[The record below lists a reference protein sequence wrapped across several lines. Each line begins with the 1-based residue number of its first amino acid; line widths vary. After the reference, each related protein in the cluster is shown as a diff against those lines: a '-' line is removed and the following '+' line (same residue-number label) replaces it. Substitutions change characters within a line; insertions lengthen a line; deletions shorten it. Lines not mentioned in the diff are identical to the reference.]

1 MSETPTASPVARPTA
16 RPGGQGEYDLRG
28 RVAVISGGSS
38 GIGAATARRLA
49 AAGAIVWVG
58 YNTGADRAAAVV
70 ASLPGAGHQ
79 TLYLPITDSPAITAA
94 AAKVAAAHGKV
105 DVLVNSA
112 AVTRAVPH
120 GDLDGLDDALFDQ
133 VLITNVRGP
142 FATIRAFLPLL
153 KASGDAVILN
163 ISSLAA
169 TSGTGSSIV
178 YGASKAALDVMGVS
192 LARVL
197 GPEIRVVG
205 ISPSAVAT
213 DFVPG
218 RGRDIVER
226 SAATAPLR
234 IVTEAD
240 DIALAA
246 MGIIVTLR
254 QTTGTTILVDA
265 GKHL

>member
-1 MSETPTASPVARPTA
+1 MSETTRPATA
-16 RPGGQGEYDLRG
+16 RPGAQGESDLRG

-58 YNTGADRAAAVV
+58 YNEGADRAAALV

-79 TLYLPITDSPAITAA
+79 TVHLPMTVSQAIAA
-94 AAKVAAAHGKV
+94 AAARVGAAHGKV

-112 AVTRAVPH
+112 AVTRAVKH
-120 GDLDGLDDALFDQ
+120 DDLDALDDALFDQ
-133 VLITNVRGP
+133 VMITNVRGP
-142 FATIRAFLPLL
+142 FATIRAFRGLL
-153 KASGDAVILN
+153 KASGDAVIIN
-163 ISSLAA
+163 ISSLAGI
-169 TSGTGSSIV
+169 TGTGSSIA

-218 RGRDIVER
+218 RGREIVER
-226 SAATAPLR
+226 AAATAPLR

-246 MGIIVTLR
+246 MGIITTLR

>member
-1 MSETPTASPVARPTA
+1 MSGTKTA
-16 RPGGQGEYDLRG
+16 RPGGQGEYSLKG

-58 YNTGADRAAAVV
+58 YNKGADRAAALA
-70 ASLPGAGHQ
+70 ASLPGDGHQ
-79 TLYLPITDSPAITAA
+79 PLHLPITDSAA
-94 AAKVAAAHGKV
+94 LGRAAQLVGAAHGRV
-105 DVLVNSA
+105 DVLINSA
-112 AVTRAVPH
+112 AVTRAVKH
-120 GDLDGLDDALFDQ
+120 DDLDGLDDALFDQ
-133 VLITNVRGP
+133 VMITNVRGP
-142 FATIRAFLPLL
+142 FATIRAFRPLL
-153 KASGDAVILN
+153 KASGDAVIIN
-163 ISSLAA
+163 ISSLAGI
-169 TSGTGSSIV
+169 TGTGSSIA

-197 GPEIRVVG
+197 GPEIRVIG

-226 SAATAPLR
+226 AAATAPLG

-240 DIALAA
+240 DIALAVYGA
-246 MGIIVTLR
+246 VVTLR

>member
-1 MSETPTASPVARPTA
+1 VSDTKTA
-16 RPGGQGEYDLRG
+16 RPGGQGEYVLKG

-58 YNTGADRAAAVV
+58 YNKGADRAASLV
-70 ASLPGAGHQ
+70 ASLPGSHHQ
-79 TLYLPITDSPAITAA
+79 ALHLPITDSAA
-94 AAKVAAAHGKV
+94 LGRAAQLVGQAHGRV
-105 DVLVNSA
+105 DILINSA
-112 AVTRAVPH
+112 AVTRAVKH
-120 GDLDGLDDALFDQ
+120 DDLDGLDDALFDQ
-133 VLITNVRGP
+133 VMITNVRGP
-142 FATIRAFLPLL
+142 FATIRAFRPLL
-153 KASGDAVILN
+153 KASGDAVIIN
-163 ISSLAA
+163 ISSLAGI
-169 TSGTGSSIV
+169 TGTGSSIA
-178 YGASKAALDVMGVS
+178 YGASKAALDVVGVS

-197 GPEIRVVG
+197 GSEIRVIG

-226 SAATAPLR
+226 AAASAPLS

-240 DIALAA
+240 DIALAVYGA
-246 MGIIVTLR
+246 IVTLR

-265 GKHL
+265 GKHR

>member
-1 MSETPTASPVARPTA
+1 MSATPADRPIA
-16 RPGGQGEYDLRG
+16 RPGGQGEYSLRG

-38 GIGAATARRLA
+38 GIGAAIARRLA
-49 AAGAIVWVG
+49 AAGAIVWAG
-58 YNTGADRAAAVV
+58 YNTGADRAAALV
-70 ASLPGAGHQ
+70 AGLPGAGHQ
-79 TLYLPITDSPAITAA
+79 VLHLPITDSLAIAA
-94 AAKVAAAHGKV
+94 AAARVGAAHGKV
-105 DVLVNSA
+105 DILVNSA
-112 AVTRAVPH
+112 AVTRAVKH
-120 GDLDGLDDALFDQ
+120 DDLDGLDDALFDQ

-142 FATIRAFLPLL
+142 FATIRAFRSLL
-153 KASGDAVILN
+153 SASGDAVILN
-163 ISSLAA
+163 ISSLAGI
-169 TSGTGSSIV
+169 SGTGSSIA

-218 RGRDIVER
+218 RGRDVVER
-226 SAATAPLR
+226 AAATAPLR
-234 IVTEAD
+234 IITEAD

-246 MGIIVTLR
+246 MGIIVNLR

>member
-1 MSETPTASPVARPTA
+1 MSASQADRPIA
-16 RPGGQGEYDLRG
+16 RPGAQGEYSLQG

-58 YNTGADRAAAVV
+58 YNTGADRAAALV
-70 ASLPGAGHQ
+70 ASLPGAGHRV
-79 TLYLPITDSPAITAA
+79 LHLPITDSDAIAAA
-94 AAKVAAAHGKV
+94 AAKIGAVHGKV
-105 DVLVNSA
+105 DILINSA
-112 AVTRAVPH
+112 AITRAVKH
-120 GDLDGLDDALFDQ
+120 DDLDGLDDALFDQ
-133 VLITNVRGP
+133 VLITNVRGV
-142 FATIRAFLPLL
+142 FATIRAFRALL
-153 KASGDAVILN
+153 KASGDAAILN

-169 TSGTGSSIV
+169 ITGTGSSIA

-226 SAATAPLR
+226 DAATAPLQ

-246 MGIIVTLR
+246 IGILVNLR

>member
-1 MSETPTASPVARPTA
+1 MSAATERPVARPGA
-16 RPGGQGEYDLRG
+16 QGEYDLKG

-49 AAGAIVWVG
+49 AAGATVWVG
-58 YNTGADRAAAVV
+58 YNTGAERAAAVV
-70 ASLPGAGHQ
+70 AELPGSGHQ
-79 TLYLPITDSPAITAA
+79 VLHLPMTDSAAINAA
-94 AAKVAAAHGKV
+94 AAKVGKAHGKV

-112 AVTRAVPH
+112 AVTKAVKH
-120 GDLDGLDDALFDQ
+120 DDLEALDDALFDL
-133 VLITNVRGP
+133 VMTTNVRGP
-142 FATIRAFLPLL
+142 FATIRAFKPLL
-153 KASGDAVILN
+153 KASGDAVIIN
-163 ISSLAA
+163 ISSLAGSA
-169 TSGTGSSIV
+169 GTGSSIV
-178 YGASKAALDVMGVS
+178 YGASKAALDLMGVS

-205 ISPSAVAT
+205 ISPATVMT

-218 RGRDIVER
+218 RGREIVER
-226 SAATAPLR
+226 SGASAPLR

-246 MGIIVTLR
+246 MGIIVNLR

>member
-1 MSETPTASPVARPTA
+1 MSGTPTARAEA
-16 RPGGQGEYDLRG
+16 RPGAQGEYDLKG

-58 YNTGADRAAAVV
+58 YNTGAGRAAALV
-70 ASLPGAGHQ
+70 ASLPGSGHQ
-79 TLYLPITDSPAITAA
+79 TLHLPMTDSQAIAA
-94 AAKVAAAHGKV
+94 AAARVAAAHGKV

-112 AVTRAVPH
+112 AVTRAVKH
-120 GDLDGLDDALFDQ
+120 DDLDALDDALFDQ
-133 VLITNVRGP
+133 VMITNVRGP
-142 FATIRAFLPLL
+142 FATIRAFRPLL
-153 KASGDAVILN
+153 KASGDAVIIN
-163 ISSLAA
+163 ISSLAGI
-169 TSGTGSSIV
+169 TGTGSSIA

-226 SAATAPLR
+226 AAATAPLR

-246 MGIIVTLR
+246 MGIIVNLR

>member
-1 MSETPTASPVARPTA
+1 M
-16 RPGGQGEYDLRG
+16 
-28 RVAVISGGSS
+28 ISGGSS

-58 YNTGADRAAAVV
+58 YNEGADRAAALV

-79 TLYLPITDSPAITAA
+79 TVHLPMTDSQAIAA
-94 AAKVAAAHGKV
+94 AAARVGAAHGKV

-112 AVTRAVPH
+112 AVTRAVKH
-120 GDLDGLDDALFDQ
+120 DDLDALDDALFDQ
-133 VLITNVRGP
+133 VMITNVRGP
-142 FATIRAFLPLL
+142 FATIRAFRGLL
-153 KASGDAVILN
+153 KASGDAVIIN
-163 ISSLAA
+163 ISSLAGI
-169 TSGTGSSIV
+169 TGTGSSIA

-218 RGRDIVER
+218 RGREIVER
-226 SAATAPLR
+226 AAATAPLR

-246 MGIIVTLR
+246 MGIITTLR

>member
-1 MSETPTASPVARPTA
+1 MTEAPKA
-16 RPGGQGEYDLRG
+16 RPGAQGEYSLKG

-49 AAGAIVWVG
+49 GAGAVVWVG
-58 YNTGADRAAAVV
+58 YNTGADRAAALV
-70 ASLPGAGHQ
+70 ASLPGSGHQ
-79 TLYLPITDSPAITAA
+79 PVYLPVTDSAALARAA
-94 AAKVAAAHGKV
+94 AAVAAAHGHV
-105 DVLVNSA
+105 DILVNSA
-112 AVTRAVPH
+112 AVTRAVRH
-120 GDLDGLDDALFDQ
+120 DDLDALDDELFDR

-142 FATIRAFLPLL
+142 FATIRAFRSLL
-153 KASGDAVILN
+153 KASGDAVIIN
-163 ISSLAA
+163 ISSLAGIN
-169 TSGTGSSIV
+169 GTGSSIV
-178 YGASKAALDVMGVS
+178 YGASKAALDVVGVS

-197 GPEIRVVG
+197 GPEIRVIG

-218 RGRDIVER
+218 RGLDVVER
-226 SAATAPLR
+226 SAASAPLR

-240 DIALAA
+240 DIALAIYGA
-246 MGIIVTLR
+246 ITTLR

>member
-1 MSETPTASPVARPTA
+1 MSGTAADRPTA
-16 RPGGQGEYDLRG
+16 RPGSQGEYSLPG

-49 AAGAIVWVG
+49 EAGAIVWVG
-58 YNTGADRAAAVV
+58 YNTGADRAAALV

-79 TLYLPITDSPAITAA
+79 VLHLPMTDSQAIAA
-94 AAKVAAAHGKV
+94 AAARVGAAHGKV
-105 DVLVNSA
+105 DILVNSA
-112 AVTRAVPH
+112 AVTRAVRH
-120 GDLDGLDDALFDQ
+120 DDLEGLDDALFDQ

-142 FATIRAFLPLL
+142 FATIRAFRKLL
-153 KASGDAVILN
+153 KASGDAVIIN
-163 ISSLAA
+163 ISSLAGI
-169 TSGTGSSIV
+169 SGTGSSIA

-218 RGRDIVER
+218 RGRDVVER
-226 SAATAPLR
+226 AAATAPLR

-246 MGIIVTLR
+246 MGIIVHLR